1 MINSKKA
8 EAMSIVLLF
17 TSIAL
22 SKSALGQDDLATI
35 AMPLHTYC
43 IL

>member
-1 MINSKKA
+1 VINSKKA
-8 EAMSIVLLF
+8 EAMPIVLLF

-22 SKSALGQDDLATI
+22 SKSGLGHDGLATI
-35 AMPLHTYC
+35 AMPLHIYC

>member
-8 EAMSIVLLF
+8 EAMPIVLLF

-22 SKSALGQDDLATI
+22 SKSGLFKCLQFHIYFAPT
-35 AMPLHTYC
+35 
-43 IL
+43 